1 MDKTQAAAAG
11 QNGKRGVGRPAL
23 LSAAHVETLRE
34 FVKAHPRGSLDD
46 ATRDLRERC
55 GVEVCSK
62 TVRKALQAAGIVRV
76 KPARQAMSNANE
88 TAGPTKRY
96 GYTSL
101 HRREATP
108 GEYATCLTDAEW
120 ARVADLFERPAGS
133 RGMPARLARRTLVNA
148 CCYVLRTG
156 CSWRLLPTSFAAWT
170 TVYKSFSRWALKGV
184 FEVMQDRL
192 RAQWRER
199 LQRDPQPSAA
209 VLDSQSTRISP
220 QGGECGFDAG
230 KKVKGRKRHLV
241 VDTLGLLLAV
251 SVTSASVQDRDGAV
265 AVVAQACAKLPTLK
279 RLYVD
284 GAYAGQCAQALH
296 ASHDIE
302 VEVVRHPGNR
312 NARVFHDTGKTTAP
326 EPVPT
331 GFVVLPKR
339 WVVERSFGWIARCRR
354 LLRDFERLEKV
365 LTGLHMVAFV
375 GVMLRQVSQLFGN
388 TS

>member
-11 QNGKRGVGRPAL
+11 QNGKRGAGRPAL
-23 LSAAHVETLRE
+23 LSAVHVEILRE
-34 FVKAHPRGSLDD
+34 FVQAHPRGSLDD

-55 GVEVCSK
+55 GVDVCSK
-62 TVRKALQAAGIVRV
+62 TVRKALQAAGIARV
-76 KPARQAMSNANE
+76 KPPRQAVSDENGP
-88 TAGPTKRY
+88 AGRTRRY

-101 HRREATP
+101 HRREATQ

-156 CSWRLLPTSFAAWT
+156 CSWRLLPTSFPAWP

-251 SVTSASVQDRDGAV
+251 TVTSASVQDRDGAV

-284 GAYAGQCAQALH
+284 GAYAGQFAQALH
-296 ASHDIE
+296 ASHDME

-312 NARVFHDTGKTTAP
+312 NARVFHDTGQATAP

-339 WVVERSFGWIARCRR
+339 WVVERTHAWNERSRR
-354 LLRDFERLEKV
+354 LVMHHDRSTLIATAWVWFAQARILVSRLAV
-365 LTGLHMVAFV
+365 
-375 GVMLRQVSQLFGN
+375 
-388 TS
+388 

>member
-1 MDKTQAAAAG
+1 MDKTQAAAG
-11 QNGKRGVGRPAL
+11 QNGKRGTGRPAL
-23 LSAAHVETLRE
+23 LSAMHVEVLRE
-34 FVKAHPRGSLDD
+34 FVKTHRRGSLED

-55 GVEVCSK
+55 GVDVCSK
-62 TVRKALQAAGIVRV
+62 TVHKALQAAGISRV
-76 KPARQAMSNANE
+76 KPARLTVGDENGP
-88 TAGPTKRY
+88 AGRTRRY

-101 HRREATP
+101 HRRETTQ

-156 CSWRLLPTSFAAWT
+156 CSWRLLPTSLPARPA
-170 TVYKSFSRWALKGV
+170 VYKSFSRWALKGV

-199 LQRDPQPSAA
+199 LQRDPLPSAA

-251 SVTSASVQDRDGAV
+251 TAASASVQDRDGAV
-265 AVVAQACAKLPTLK
+265 AVVAQACAKLPP
-279 RLYVD
+279 RLCPPASSCSQSAGSSSAPTPGTSVAGVWSCPRPQHPD
-284 GAYAGQCAQALH
+284 RHCLGLVRPGAY
-296 ASHDIE
+296 
-302 VEVVRHPGNR
+302 
-312 NARVFHDTGKTTAP
+312 
-326 EPVPT
+326 
-331 GFVVLPKR
+331 
-339 WVVERSFGWIARCRR
+339 
-354 LLRDFERLEKV
+354 
-365 LTGLHMVAFV
+365 
-375 GVMLRQVSQLFGN
+375 LRQQTCGLNLICLRPLSLTVSYK
-388 TS
+388 